1 VTYFSNPFSPVY
13 IHTTRMTHL
22 EIDGFEDLDT
32 DGKIILEYMLQKGR
46 EGVDWIHLY
55 GHDRFL

>member
-1 VTYFSNPFSPVY
+1 
-13 IHTTRMTHL
+13 MTHL